1 VLDLLPWRALASAG
15 LASAAGLAGVHLL
28 APALGGPVLL
38 VLVLKGAAFSAVF
51 VLVFLAAGGK
61 SQLDLLGGLS
71 ALPLPLRRRA
81 KPVAAAVNEIN
92 G

>member
-1 VLDLLPWRALASAG
+1 
-15 LASAAGLAGVHLL
+15 
-28 APALGGPVLL
+28 
-38 VLVLKGAAFSAVF
+38 VLKGAAFSAVF